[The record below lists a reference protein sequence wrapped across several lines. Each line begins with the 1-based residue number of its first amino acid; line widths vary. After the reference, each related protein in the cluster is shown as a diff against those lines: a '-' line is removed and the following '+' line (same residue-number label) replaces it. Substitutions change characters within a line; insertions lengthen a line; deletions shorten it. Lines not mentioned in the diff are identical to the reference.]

1 MWNCVRVAVFLLS
14 IGIGVGVG
22 EPSARAATD
31 GDVAK
36 LRKEL
41 QEQRQLLVAI
51 LRAEQKRN
59 EMLLRFLLVNE
70 PPSSLDS
77 ELSLPGL
84 SESGGGTIDEAPK
97 PVHKPPPA
105 PATATLKGTVA
116 FKGRATSDAYV
127 YVENVVGP
135 PVNASLQIK
144 QENKQFS
151 PRVAVVQRGTRLVFS
166 NADSIFH
173 NVFSTSPGYAFDLG
187 AQRAGDPAKT
197 VVAGT
202 PGVIEV
208 FCNMHSRMSSTVL
221 VVPSG
226 LYAKVDRDGSFQLN
240 NVPVGSRKI
249 VAWAPGAKAAKNEVE
264 VRPGG
269 AEVSFSLEVAPAAA
283 HLNKA
288 GQPYDPYE

>member
-1 MWNCVRVAVFLLS
+1 MGNCVRVVASLLS
-14 IGIGVGVG
+14 IGIGAS
-22 EPSARAATD
+22 EPSVRAATEA
-31 GDVAK
+31 DVGK

-41 QEQRQLLVAI
+41 QDQRQLLVAI
-51 LRAEQKRN
+51 LKAEQKRN
-59 EMLLRFLLVNE
+59 EMLLRYLLMNE
-70 PPSSLDS
+70 APPSGDG
-77 ELSLPGL
+77 ELGLPGL
-84 SESGGGTIDEAPK
+84 SEPSGGLVEEGPK
-97 PVHKPPPA
+97 TPHRAPPPT
-105 PATATLKGTVA
+105 TATLRGTVA
-116 FKGRATSDAYV
+116 LKGQASSEAYV

-135 PVNASLQIK
+135 PVSASLQIK

-151 PRVAVVQRGTRLVFS
+151 PRVAVVQRGTRLIFS

-187 AQRAGDPAKT
+187 AQRAGDAPKT

-202 PGVIEV
+202 PGVIEIY
-208 FCNMHSRMSSTVL
+208 CNMHSRMSSTVL

-269 AEVSFSLEVAPAAA
+269 GEVRLSLEVAPPAP
-283 HLNKA
+283 HLNKF
-288 GQPYDPYE
+288 GQPFDSYE